1 MASIASSG
9 LALAQQSASH
19 RLTEHTF
26 NAGGHPAA
34 GVVVGSASHRVSLDA
49 LGDAFSPG
57 MLGSAS
63 NQLGGGFVTVYPPPS
78 EVQQLRFSDKVTLL
92 WSPEPSVGT
101 YNLYRGALTS
111 LSGLG
116 YGACRTN
123 AIAGATT
130 ADPDPAAQGQGF
142 FYLVTAKN
150 LLQEEGIKGRAS
162 SGALRPNLAP
172 CP

>member
-1 MASIASSG
+1 M
-9 LALAQQSASH
+9 
-19 RLTEHTF
+19 
-26 NAGGHPAA
+26 N
-34 GVVVGSASHRVSLDA
+34 V
-49 LGDAFSPG
+49 FSPG
-57 MLGSAS
+57 LLGSAS

-92 WSPEPSVGT
+92 WNPESSVGT

-116 YGACRTN
+116 DRERVGPT
-123 AIAGATT
+123 
-130 ADPDPAAQGQGF
+130 PSPARPRRIPIRPLRAWASSIS
-142 FYLVTAKN
+142 VTAKN

-162 SGALRPNLAP
+162 SGALRANLAP